1 MPSVMTD
8 SDSSQP
14 KRSKR
19 SSANQGTFDFG
30 EAEAPFAPVVIPPP
44 SAATEKNKTVPVL
57 PMTAT
62 PSPKQ
67 EENPSEKI
75 SVPLEPKVRASE
87 PAVSHTL
94 SVTIE
99 PQEKRKTSM
108 STTPPTVS
116 DYRKNVERQ
125 TREQKSFDSV
135 LATVG
140 YSLLAAIVLVAGLAG
155 YGGYVIWQQV
165 QNQASTVRQLD
176 AKYQQE
182 TALLRESLVNKQTD
196 IDKLNDL
203 VKRQQESSNRL
214 KAMMDETT
222 AALRA
227 ERAQRARET
236 ADLQQRLRRLSN

>member
-1 MPSVMTD
+1 MTD

-14 KRSKR
+14 KRIKR
-19 SSANQGTFDFG
+19 SAANQGTFDFG
-30 EAEAPFAPVVIPPP
+30 ETEAPFAPVVIPPP
-44 SAATEKNKTVPVL
+44 SPVVEKARTVPVE
-57 PMTAT
+57 PSAAA
-62 PSPKQ
+62 PSPKLV
-67 EENPSEKI
+67 ENPPEKI
-75 SVPLEPKVRASE
+75 SIPLESKVRPPE
-87 PAVSHTL
+87 PVVSHTL

-99 PQEKRKTSM
+99 PQEKRKSPM

-125 TREQKSFDSV
+125 TRDQKSFDSL

-140 YSLLAAIVLVAGLAG
+140 YSLLAAILLVAGLAG

-182 TALLRESLVNKQTD
+182 TALLRESLVNKQAD

-214 KAMMDETT
+214 KAAMDETT

-227 ERAQRARET
+227 ERAQRAKET
-236 ADLQQRLRRLSN
+236 ADLQQRLRRFSN